1 MKPALMLFAGLLA
14 FCTPALAEDYAGPRE
29 LVQAIYQPLLDGK
42 EQGDLNRFYS
52 ARLQE
57 LFRGHGEQVAASMD
71 LRPEGDVQVDFN
83 PFIEGGRPLLY
94 DLVISEPTII
104 DEEAVVSV
112 KFHNFDH
119 PTLLTITAKREGA
132 GWKVDDVASTGADE
146 HWLLSWL
153 LTYDVFNN

>member
-1 MKPALMLFAGLLA
+1 MKPAVLLFVALCAL
-14 FCTPALAEDYAGPRE
+14 CTPAFAEDYAGPKE
-29 LVQAIYQPLLDGK
+29 LVQAIYQPLLDGQ
-42 EQGDLNRFYS
+42 EQGDLNRFYTE
-52 ARLQE
+52 RLQG
-57 LFRGHGEQVAASMD
+57 LFRSHGEQVAASMD

-94 DLVISEPTII
+94 DLFISEPTVIE
-104 DEEAVVSV
+104 DEAVVSV

-119 PTLLTITAKREGA
+119 PTLLTINAKKEGA